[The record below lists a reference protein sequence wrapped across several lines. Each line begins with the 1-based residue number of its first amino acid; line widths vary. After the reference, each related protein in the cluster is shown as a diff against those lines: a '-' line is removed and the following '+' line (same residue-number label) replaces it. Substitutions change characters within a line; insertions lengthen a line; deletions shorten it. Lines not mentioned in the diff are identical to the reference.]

1 MKTCRGCGLSKPL
14 DAFSSEGRVHDGRKS
29 RCKVC
34 LAQQAHGRE
43 AYFREHYRK
52 NRERRLAW
60 MRDHYDKAGWRRRKR
75 TDPRVRLDDAMGMQ
89 VYHAIRGRKGGRR
102 WQTILG
108 YAVDDLMARLSARFK
123 PGMTWENYG
132 QWHVDHIVPKAAFA
146 YTKET
151 DAAFRAC
158 WALSNLQPLWATE
171 NMRKQAKV
179 S

>member
-1 MKTCRGCGLSKPL
+1 
-14 DAFSSEGRVHDGRKS
+14 
-29 RCKVC
+29 
-34 LAQQAHGRE
+34 
-43 AYFREHYRK
+43 
-52 NRERRLAW
+52 
-60 MRDHYDKAGWRRRKR
+60 
-75 TDPRVRLDDAMGMQ
+75 MGMQ